1 MSKAA
6 FEAKLA
12 DIDALKSVDAGPQ
25 RDAALRKALDD
36 RNNYVAAKAARVAG
50 ETLTR
55 AVIPELLAAFD
66 RFMSKPAKS
75 DPQCWAK
82 VAIVKALAALGNEE
96 PDAYVRGI
104 RHVQMEAVWGGRQD
118 TAGAL
123 RSACA
128 EAVIGCRRI
137 NDLDALEIL
146 IELLHDPDKT
156 VRAEGAR
163 AIGRIDRRE
172 AALLLRLRALAGDC
186 EPEPIGAVFGGLLA
200 IEGARGIPFVGRY
213 LEAEGDAAHEAA
225 LALAETHD
233 PAALDLLRPALERAD
248 DPALRATMA
257 MAIALTRL
265 PEAIEFLIGRAHGG
279 SQEAVRALAAA
290 PLTEQQQARLDE
302 ALARKE

>member
-12 DIDALKSVDAGPQ
+12 AIDALKSAEAGPQ
-25 RDAALRKALDD
+25 RDAALRKALAD
-36 RNNYVAAKAARVAG
+36 RNNYVAARAARVAG
-50 ETLTR
+50 ETLAR
-55 AVIPELLAAFD
+55 AVVPDLLAAFD
-66 RFMSKPAKS
+66 RFLNNPVKS

-82 VAIVKALAALGNEE
+82 VAIIKSLAALGNQEA
-96 PDAYVRGI
+96 DAYFRGI

-118 TAGAL
+118 TAGPL

-128 EAVIGCRRI
+128 EAIIDCRGI
-137 NDLDALEIL
+137 TDLDALEVL
-146 IELLHDPDKT
+146 IEILHDPDKT
-156 VRAEGAR
+156 VRTEAAR

-172 AALLLRLRALAGDC
+172 AALLLRLRALAGDG
-186 EPEPIGAVFGGLLA
+186 EPEPMGAAFGGLLA
-200 IEGARGIPFVGRY
+200 IEGTRGIPFVGRF

-248 DPALRATMA
+248 DPALRATVA

-279 SQEAVRALAAA
+279 SQEAVRALAAV
-290 PLTEQQQARLDE
+290 PLTETQQARLDE